1 MALKR
6 NFFILAVSV
15 SSLVAATDWSRFRGP
30 NGSGVAEGT
39 IPTEFGPGKNE
50 IWKTPLPPGHS
61 SPILY
66 GDHIYLTAFEGPNL
80 FTISLNRSTGKI
92 EWRRPA
98 PRPRT
103 EKVDNRNSPASPSPA
118 VENDAIYVFFA
129 DYGLISYG
137 LDGNEKWR
145 YPLGPFNNVYGM
157 GASPVIV
164 GNTLALICDQSG
176 GSFAIGLDKK
186 TGKLKWRKDR
196 PEALSG
202 HSTPGVYK
210 NQIIAPASFRVD
222 SYDAETGEIIWYAR
236 GLASEMKS
244 VPIIDG
250 DSVYISGY
258 NTPEND
264 PGKQVILP
272 SFAEVLASS
281 DKNKDGFISK
291 DESPDERTRK
301 LFSYIDLNGDGRM
314 DEAEWKMYA
323 LTMSAENGL
332 LKFNLKGAKGDISA
346 SGLLWKYQR
355 SIPQLPSV
363 VSYKNV
369 VYMVNDSGV
378 LTTVDPATGKPLK
391 VARIRGAADSYYAS
405 PVAVDDKVVFISRS
419 GKITVLKAGPDQEQ
433 LWASEL
439 DDEVVATPAI
449 ADGKIYVRTKS
460 ALYCFGESK
469 SAGSARGAS
478 VRMAHTAA
486 DGAVPASRNVH

>member
-1 MALKR
+1 MGMKRIFFALPLGL
-6 NFFILAVSV
+6 LA
-15 SSLVAATDWSRFRGP
+15 LAATPEWSRFRGP

-39 IPTEFGPGKNE
+39 IPTEFGPDKNL
-50 IWKTPLPPGHS
+50 IWKTELPPGHS
-61 SPILY
+61 SPILV
-66 GDHIYLTAFEGPNL
+66 GDHIILTAFEGLNL
-80 FTISLNRSTGKI
+80 LTISINRTTGRV

-103 EKVDNRNSPASPSPA
+103 EKVDPRNSPASPSAA
-118 VENDAIYVFFA
+118 VEDDAIYVFFG
-129 DYGLISYG
+129 DYGLVSYG
-137 LDGNEKWR
+137 LDGNERWR

-176 GSFAIGLDKK
+176 NSFAVGLDKR
-186 TGKLKWRKDR
+186 TGKLKWRKER

-202 HSTPGVYK
+202 HSTPAIYK

-222 SYDAETGEIIWYAR
+222 AYDAETGEIIWYAH

-244 VPIIDG
+244 VPIVVG

-264 PGKQVILP
+264 PGKQVKLP
-272 SFAEVLASS
+272 EFAEVLVKA
-281 DKNKDGFISK
+281 DKNHDGFISK
-291 DESPDERTRK
+291 DESPDESTRK
-301 LFSYIDLNGDGRM
+301 YFPYIDLNGDGKL
-314 DEAEWKMYA
+314 DEAEWKMFA

-332 LKFNLKGAKGDISA
+332 LKFKLNLKGDISA
-346 SGLLWKYQR
+346 TGLLWKYQR

-363 VSYKNV
+363 VAYKDIL
-369 VYMVNDSGV
+369 YMVNDSGV
-378 LTTVDPATGKPLK
+378 LTTLDQATGKPYK
-391 VARIRGAADSYYAS
+391 VARIRGASDSYYAS

-433 LWASEL
+433 LSASEL

-449 ADGKIYVRTKS
+449 ADGRIYVRTKT
-460 ALYCFGESK
+460 ALYCFGEGK
-469 SAGSARGAS
+469 KA
-478 VRMAHTAA
+478 
-486 DGAVPASRNVH
+486 P